1 MPIYFLLIYTC
12 NFCCKVVLND
22 EKMVRWLAFCCPGF
36 VGQYRFR
43 PMVNFTDEQLSTLLT
58 SANQN
63 SSNCHICNG

>member
-1 MPIYFLLIYTC
+1 MTYLDVFLNIDILFGNIYR
-12 NFCCKVVLND
+12 
-22 EKMVRWLAFCCPGF
+22 KMVRWLAFCCPGF